1 MEISLKFN
9 GKIKRPEYEKTNIT
23 RDQLN
28 VKVMNEFKT

>member
-23 RDQLN
+23 CDQLN
-28 VKVMNEFKT
+28 VKL